1 MNEMSAAREEKG
13 RAWCT
18 GWFSQHVAGRK
29 GVENEERREKCS
41 KKAEGR
47 VDDSC
52 TEQDGR
58 GTPEAHTPTSHR
70 QGGRNVATMGLP
82 PTIPST
88 YPANL
93 SLILDQK

>member
-52 TEQDGR
+52 TEQDGQELR
-58 GTPEAHTPTSHR
+58 TLIRLLLIDKEEEMLPLWGCRR
-70 QGGRNVATMGLP
+70 Q
-82 PTIPST
+82 
-88 YPANL
+88 
-93 SLILDQK
+93 SLQRIQRI